1 MPHTPGASTARAR
14 AVAVPAVLA
23 LAASA
28 VVATVLTAP
37 ASAARDQQYRLS
49 RSSVALE
56 VKKGRIDPWKP
67 VVALPSGELRFTQT
81 PDRGR
86 VLTMADDPTHA
97 DYVAV
102 TTVIEPKTIVSQR
115 ARVNLYRQHLRR
127 GKVRSIM
134 AVTGRDGTSYQA
146 GVVRTKAGALMWAV
160 WVKTPEGKTVDIRTG
175 HYAHL
180 REWHTMELNTRWGS
194 KRSRASLT
202 VDKRI
207 EARTPRRDLT
217 AVAGERAILGLG
229 RVSKRTETGVL
240 VVASATVTGAAPLA
254 VAGIGSTPPP
264 PVATPVNR
272 AQDVLPGTELL
283 RADYE
288 TGDLSQWGAFQ
299 RVAADRIQVVASPVR
314 QGKYAARFEVRNGDN
329 PIGYGDRAEVQRGT
343 GESEGEQ
350 RWYAWST
357 MLASD
362 FPRTN
367 AWQVISQW
375 HANAD
380 GSPPLAF
387 FAEGDSI
394 VLQAHRF
401 SGPGAEI
408 DIKDIWT
415 GPMRRG
421 QWQDI
426 QLHVKWSGSDSVGFV
441 ELWIDGVQ
449 QRFDDGTTKR
459 FIRTLTPGVGA
470 YFKQGLYRQSGI
482 AGTGVVYHDGFRM
495 STG

>member
-1 MPHTPGASTARAR
+1 MRTSKRA
-14 AVAVPAVLA
+14 AYL
-23 LAASA
+23 
-28 VVATVLTAP
+28 
-37 ASAARDQQYRLS
+37 
-49 RSSVALE
+49 
-56 VKKGRIDPWKP
+56 PW
-67 VVALPSGELRFTQT
+67 
-81 PDRGR
+81 
-86 VLTMADDPTHA
+86 
-97 DYVAV
+97 
-102 TTVIEPKTIVSQR
+102 
-115 ARVNLYRQHLRR
+115 
-127 GKVRSIM
+127 
-134 AVTGRDGTSYQA
+134 
-146 GVVRTKAGALMWAV
+146 
-160 WVKTPEGKTVDIRTG
+160 RTG
-175 HYAHL
+175 
-180 REWHTMELNTRWGS
+180 
-194 KRSRASLT
+194 
-202 VDKRI
+202 
-207 EARTPRRDLT
+207 EA
-217 AVAGERAILGLG
+217 
-229 RVSKRTETGVL
+229 
-240 VVASATVTGAAPLA
+240 
-254 VAGIGSTPPP
+254 
-264 PVATPVNR
+264 
-272 AQDVLPGTELL
+272 
-283 RADYE
+283 
-288 TGDLSQWGAFQ
+288 
-299 RVAADRIQVVASPVR
+299 
-314 QGKYAARFEVRNGDN
+314 
-329 PIGYGDRAEVQRGT
+329 
-343 GESEGEQ
+343 EGEQ

-394 VLQAHRF
+394 ELQAHRF

-415 GPMRRG
+415 GPMKRG

-426 QLHVKWSGSDSVGFV
+426 QMHVKWSGSDSVGFV